1 MQIRLSQHALE
12 QCEERGA
19 SKEEVLRA
27 VREGLREPARQGR
40 IVCRLNADFAAEWQ
54 DKYYAVKQVA
64 PIIVEEGDETIVVT
78 VYTFYF

>member
-1 MQIRLSQHALE
+1 MRIRLSQHARE

-19 SKEEVLRA
+19 SEEEVFRA
-27 VREGLREPARQGR
+27 VREGLREPARSGR
-40 IVCRLNADFAAEWQ
+40 ILCRLNTDFAAQWQ

-64 PIIVEEGDETIVVT
+64 PIIVEEGGETVVVT